1 MIHEIMIVSQ
11 GGLCVYSYEFTEMNV
26 NPQLVAGF
34 TTAIGTFSQSLL
46 EREQTIESLQ
56 MTALNLKISPFLHNA
71 LSMIVFFNKYDNID
85 IINSIIIDLQTQF
98 IESFGNYDVN
108 DFFNITLL
116 KPFDD
121 IVIPLCITHIDIGM
135 LSVQSLYKSK
145 LWELLVNINDGNLNV
160 PLVSDENKKELKTI
174 EYIDSNLPNCD
185 ISIWNFDL
193 EAAEMHQNIFQN
205 KQIFIII
212 IEANLD
218 FIQKYISIIEIF
230 KKNYSNSLMVGV
242 KMTESGTITKNNVE
256 RLLQIPIYE
265 LSINEQSAKENLT
278 DIINNCVIGI

>member
-46 EREQTIESLQ
+46 KREQTIESLQ

-145 LWELLVNINDGNLNV
+145 LWELLVNMNDGNLNV
-160 PLVSDENKKELKTI
+160 RQVSDENKKELKTI
-174 EYIDSNLPNCD
+174 EYIDSNFPNCD

-218 FIQKYISIIEIF
+218 FIQKYISIIEIL

>member
-1 MIHEIMIVSQ
+1 VIHEIMIVSQ
-11 GGLCVYSYEFTEMNV
+11 GGLCVYSYEFTEMKV

-145 LWELLVNINDGNLNV
+145 LWELLVNMNDGNLNV
-160 PLVSDENKKELKTI
+160 PQVSDENKKELKTI

-218 FIQKYISIIEIF
+218 FIQKYISIIEIL

-265 LSINEQSAKENLT
+265 LSINEPSAKENLT
-278 DIINNCVIGI
+278 DIISNCVIGI

>member
-11 GGLCVYSYEFTEMNV
+11 GGLCIYSYEFTEMNA

-46 EREQTIESLQ
+46 EREQSIESLQ
-56 MTALNLKISPFLHNA
+56 MTALNLKISPFLHNT
-71 LSMIVFFNKYDNID
+71 LSMVIFFNKYDNID

-98 IESFGNYDVN
+98 IESFGNYDVS
-108 DFFNITLL
+108 DFFNISLL
-116 KPFDD
+116 KPFND

-135 LSVQSLYKSK
+135 LSVQSEYKSK
-145 LWELLVNINDGNLNV
+145 LWELIVNINDENSNTSQ
-160 PLVSDENKKELKTI
+160 VSDENKKELKTI
-174 EYIDSNLPNCD
+174 EFIDSNLPNCD

-218 FIQKYISIIEIF
+218 FIQKYISMIEIL
-230 KKNYSNSLMVGV
+230 KKNYSNSLIVGIT
-242 KMTESGTITKNNVE
+242 MTESGTIAKKNIE
-256 RLLQIPIYE
+256 KLLQIPIYE
-265 LSINEQSAKENLT
+265 LSINEPSARENLE
-278 DIINNCVIGI
+278 DIIYNCVIGI

>member
-11 GGLCVYSYEFTEMNV
+11 GGLCLYSYEFTEMNV

-121 IVIPLCITHIDIGM
+121 IVTPLCITHIDIGM

-160 PLVSDENKKELKTI
+160 PQVSDENKKELKTI

-218 FIQKYISIIEIF
+218 FIQKYISIIEIL

-265 LSINEQSAKENLT
+265 LSINEPSAKENLT

>member
-11 GGLCVYSYEFTEMNV
+11 GGLCVYSYDFTEMKV

-46 EREQTIESLQ
+46 EREQSIESLQ
-56 MTALNLKISPFLHNA
+56 MTALNLKISPFLHKA
-71 LSMIVFFNKYDNID
+71 LSMIIFYNKYDNID
-85 IINSIIIDLQTQF
+85 IINSILIDLQTQF

-108 DFFNITLL
+108 DFFNISLL
-116 KPFDD
+116 KPFNE

-135 LSVQSLYKSK
+135 LSVQSSYKSK
-145 LWELLVNINDGNLNV
+145 LWELIVNINDENSNTYQD
-160 PLVSDENKKELKTI
+160 SDEKKKELKTI

-218 FIQKYISIIEIF
+218 FIQKYISMLEIL
-230 KKNYSNSLMVGV
+230 KKNYSNSLIVGIM
-242 KMTESGTITKNNVE
+242 MTESGTIAKRNVE
-256 RLLQIPIYE
+256 KLLQIPIYE
-265 LSINEQSAKENLT
+265 LSINESSAKENLT
-278 DIINNCVIGI
+278 DIIYNCVIGI